1 MVNFNLSEEEKNRI
15 RTLHE
20 SRKNLH
26 GTVVMEQGTT
36 QAPPGVKPS
45 TGTPQP
51 TQPAT
56 SKYKLPEITDD
67 NKYKTFITIAGTD
80 DIRPSGLLSVADQW
94 FKTNY
99 SAKKGTISQQEYV
112 KGMQAWSAWS
122 GQIEAVA
129 KALLSM
135 AALQGINAEA
145 FKSVDDDVIVRFL
158 DINKIPKPIPNQD
171 WVENMDNGVG
181 GMQAL
186 KNGMSKLITMRLN
199 VIK

>member
-36 QAPPGVKPS
+36 QAPPPGVKPS

-51 TQPAT
+51 TQPVK

-67 NKYKTFITIAGTD
+67 NKYRTFISIAGTD

-94 FKTNY
+94 FKTNIA
-99 SAKKGTISQQEYV
+99 AKKGTISQQEYV
-112 KGMQAWSAWS
+112 KGMQSWSSWS
-122 GQIEAVA
+122 GQIEKIA
-129 KALLSM
+129 KTLLSM
-135 AALQGINAEA
+135 SALQGVNAEA
-145 FKSVDDDVIVRFL
+145 FKSIGDDVITKFL
-158 DINKIPKPIPNQD
+158 DYYQVEKPFQAPWNDII
-171 WVENMDNGVG
+171 DNYVG
-181 GMQAL
+181 GMQQL
-186 KNGMSKLITMRLN
+186 KNGMSNLITTRLN
-199 VIK
+199 LIK

>member
-20 SRKNLH
+20 SRRALH

-36 QAPPGVKPS
+36 QAPPPGVKPS

-67 NKYKTFITIAGTD
+67 NKYKTFIAIAGTD
-80 DIRPSGLLSVADQW
+80 DVRPSGLLSMADQW
-94 FKTNY
+94 FKTNIA
-99 SAKKGTISQQEYV
+99 AKKGTISQQEYV
-112 KGMQAWSAWS
+112 KGVQSWTSWA
-122 GQIEAVA
+122 GQVETIA

-135 AALQGINAEA
+135 AAIQGVNSQA
-145 FKSVDDDVIVRFL
+145 FKTVGDDIIVKFL
-158 DINKIPKPIPNQD
+158 EFYKIAKPYQGTWDDIIGNY
-171 WVENMDNGVG
+171 VG
-181 GMQAL
+181 GMQQL
-186 KNGMSKLITMRLN
+186 KNGMSNLITTRLN
-199 VIK
+199 LIK